1 MSIFVVMLFEYESLK
16 PSFLLKSGNLNT
28 ILTNQKRIIA
38 DVSYNRKRVTTSD
51 GDFLDLDYS
60 KVGSKK
66 IMLLLHGLEGS
77 SNRQYAKGMVKIF
90 NQNGFDAVVL
100 NFPFLFN

>member
-1 MSIFVVMLFEYESLK
+1 MSIFVAMSFDYESFN
-16 PSFLLKSGNLNT
+16 PTFLLKSGTLNT
-28 ILTNQKRIIA
+28 ILTNKKRIVNDIN
-38 DVSYNRKRVTTSD
+38 YNRKRVTTSD

-77 SNRQYAKGMVKIF
+77 
-90 NQNGFDAVVL
+90 
-100 NFPFLFN
+100 